1 MMRESHVPPS
11 GPNVH
16 QLKAEL
22 LKLQHKFEGFVNY
35 VNLDLKP
42 RLEAVEA
49 RLAELSEQPPKPST
63 TSENQGTD

>member
-1 MMRESHVPPS
+1 MTRKSLVPPP

-22 LKLQHKFEGFVNY
+22 LKLQHNFEGFVNY

-49 RLAELSEQPPKPST
+49 QVAELSERLSKLSMPP
-63 TSENQGTD
+63 ERQGKE